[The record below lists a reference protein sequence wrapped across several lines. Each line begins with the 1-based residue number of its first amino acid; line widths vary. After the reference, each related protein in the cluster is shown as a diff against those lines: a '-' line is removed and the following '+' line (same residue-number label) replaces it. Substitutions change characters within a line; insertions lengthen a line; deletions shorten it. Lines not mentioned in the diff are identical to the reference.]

1 MKKNINIIKR
11 KEFKDCI
18 IPIKY
23 TNKILTKNFLKS
35 GKYPIISQEEN
46 FINGYWNNEK
56 DLFVIK
62 KPVIIFGDHTKIIKY
77 IDFNFVIGADGIKIL
92 EPIDQ
97 LNSKFFYYQ
106 LKNIKLKNLG
116 YARHYKLLKEANI
129 IIPPLQEQERIVN
142 LLDASFEKL
151 EKLKLNTEKNLL
163 NAKELFET
171 ILNKLF
177 TENTENLEEKTLGEV
192 CEIYTGN
199 SINER
204 EKKEKYTNLSEG
216 FNYIATK
223 DINND
228 NTINYEN
235 GIKIPYNKNF
245 KIALPGASL
254 LCIEGGSSGKKI
266 AITKEKICFG
276 NKLSVFKRKNEDILN
291 DYYIFYYL
299 QTNIFKKYFYN
310 ILVGLIGGVSVNKLK
325 NIPIILP
332 PLQEQERIVKILDDL
347 QGEIKKLERLYDKK
361 LELIKEL
368 KESILDNVFNGDL

>member
-1 MKKNINIIKR
+1 M
-11 KEFKDCI
+11 
-18 IPIKY
+18 
-23 TNKILTKNFLKS
+23 
-35 GKYPIISQEEN
+35 
-46 FINGYWNNEK
+46 
-56 DLFVIK
+56 
-62 KPVIIFGDHTKIIKY
+62 
-77 IDFNFVIGADGIKIL
+77 IKIFNIL
-92 EPIDQ
+92 IVK
-97 LNSKFFYYQ
+97 NS
-106 LKNIKLKNLG
+106 
-116 YARHYKLLKEANI
+116 
-129 IIPPLQEQERIVN
+129 
-142 LLDASFEKL
+142 
-151 EKLKLNTEKNLL
+151 
-163 NAKELFET
+163 
-171 ILNKLF
+171 
-177 TENTENLEEKTLGEV
+177 
-192 CEIYTGN
+192 
-199 SINER
+199 
-204 EKKEKYTNLSEG
+204 
-216 FNYIATK
+216 
-223 DINND
+223 

-310 ILVGLIGGVSVNKLK
+310 NLVGLIGGVSVNKLK

-347 QGEIKKLERLYDKK
+347 QGEIKKLERLYNKK